1 MKNLVLTFIIFLLT
15 AVGVTDTIY
24 LTYAERKP
32 EVASYSCGASEVA
45 SGAKIDCNQVLDS
58 DYAYIGLVHLS
69 EIGLVY
75 YLVLSMLAL
84 TQLLTINQPHWLGK
98 KFKNNNLLKKHPWLK
113 STTLSEVIFL
123 ISLAGLLFSAYL
135 VYLMAFV
142 IGTWCYFCL
151 LSAATTGLIF
161 ITNAIYLHQRHRHSP
176 FLLKKLQ
183 FQVLSLFYRRL
194 LKPIFFLFEAEK
206 VHNCIVGMGVLL
218 GRCRLLRWI
227 VRIKLGFSHPKLNRW
242 LLGIK
247 FSNPV
252 GLSAG
257 FDYNGQLTQ
266 ILPSIGFGWHTIGT
280 VTLEPYEGNP
290 PPRLGR
296 FPDSKALLVNKGLKS
311 KGAKAVIRELKK
323 VKFHIPTAISIAS
336 TNKHYKTTHQQI
348 LDILTTFKLFEKSG
362 LKHTLYELN
371 ISCPNTFGGEPF
383 TSYPRLDVLL
393 SALDNLNLSRPILIK
408 MPIDQSEK
416 ETLVML
422 KVVDKHNIAGVIFGN
437 LTKDKNNPAITQKDR
452 KCWQK
457 LKGNLSGKPTF
468 ERSNRLIKL
477 AKKHFGDRFVIV
489 GTGGIFNGKD
499 ALTKL
504 KLGADLV
511 QLITGMVYNGPQV
524 IGEINLEVALKLKN
538 TNEKRNLNTLN
549 T

>member
-1 MKNLVLTFIIFLLT
+1 MKNRVLATIIFLL
-15 AVGVTDTIY
+15 AAAGVADTTY
-24 LTYAERKP
+24 LTYAEHKP
-32 EVASYSCGASEVA
+32 EVASYSCGASEVT

-58 DYAYIGLVHLS
+58 DYAYIGPVHLS
-69 EIGLVY
+69 DIGLVY
-75 YLVLSMLAL
+75 YLALSMLAL
-84 TQLLTINQPHWLGK
+84 TQILTTRQPYWLGK
-98 KFKNNNLLKKHPWLK
+98 KLRKSSLLKKHPWLK
-113 STTLSEVIFL
+113 LATLSEVIFL

-142 IGTWCYFCL
+142 IGAWCYFCL
-151 LSAATTGLIF
+151 LSAATTSLIF
-161 ITNAIYLHQRHRHSP
+161 IINAIYLHQRYLHSP

-183 FQVLSLFYRRL
+183 FAFISFFYRHL
-194 LKPIFFLFEAEK
+194 LKPIAFLFEAER
-206 VHNCIVGMGVLL
+206 VHNCITQVGVLL
-218 GRCRLLRWI
+218 GRCRFLKC
-227 VRIKLGFSHPKLNRW
+227 VTKIKLSFSHPKLNRQ

-266 ILPSIGFGWHTIGT
+266 ILPSVGFGWHTIGT
-280 VTLEPYEGNP
+280 VTLEPYEGNS

-336 TNKHYKTTHQQI
+336 TNKHFKTTHQQI

-362 LKHTLYELN
+362 LKHALYELN

-383 TSYPRLDVLL
+383 TSCPRLDVLL
-393 SALDNLNLSRPILIK
+393 SALDKLNLSRPVLIK
-408 MPIDQSEK
+408 MPIDQGEK
-416 ETLVML
+416 ETLAML
-422 KVVDKHNIAGVIFGN
+422 KVINKHNIAGVIFGN

-452 KCWQK
+452 KRWQK

-477 AKKHFGDRFVIV
+477 TKKHFSDRFVIV
-489 GTGGIFNGKD
+489 GTGGIFNGED

-511 QLITGMVYNGPQV
+511 QLITGMIYTGPQV
-524 IGEINLEVALKLKN
+524 VGEINLEVALKLKN
-538 TNEKRNLNTLN
+538 TNGKRNLNT
-549 T
+549 